1 MFNFGLSVSLIQ
13 SPNRLIEN
21 ANITKKIAGKKVI
34 HHSPEN
40 KKSFPNL
47 IKVPKDGVVGGT
59 PTPKKLRVDSAMIK
73 FLLIAFGG
81 GLGASMRFLIN
92 DVIKT
97 SLFSFPSGILVVNFI
112 GCFLIGIAMAQ
123 ITDFKSNLYYFL
135 IIGFLGSFTTMSA
148 FSQQTIEML
157 YNGKDFNALI
167 YVVIS
172 IASCLMGTYLAYF
185 LFKTS

>member
-1 MFNFGLSVSLIQ
+1 
-13 SPNRLIEN
+13 
-21 ANITKKIAGKKVI
+21 
-34 HHSPEN
+34 
-40 KKSFPNL
+40 
-47 IKVPKDGVVGGT
+47 
-59 PTPKKLRVDSAMIK
+59 
-73 FLLIAFGG
+73 
-81 GLGASMRFLIN
+81 
-92 DVIKT
+92 
-97 SLFSFPSGILVVNFI
+97 
-112 GCFLIGIAMAQ
+112 MAQ

>member
-1 MFNFGLSVSLIQ
+1 MNIPLGPGIGQCCGGYVQVKLSLHNNSKDALKNENF
-13 SPNRLIEN
+13 
-21 ANITKKIAGKKVI
+21 
-34 HHSPEN
+34 
-40 KKSFPNL
+40 
-47 IKVPKDGVVGGT
+47 
-59 PTPKKLRVDSAMIK
+59 
-73 FLLIAFGG
+73 
-81 GLGASMRFLIN
+81 
-92 DVIKT
+92 
-97 SLFSFPSGILVVNFI
+97 VN
-112 GCFLIGIAMAQ
+112 
-123 ITDFKSNLYYFL
+123 DFKSNLYYFL